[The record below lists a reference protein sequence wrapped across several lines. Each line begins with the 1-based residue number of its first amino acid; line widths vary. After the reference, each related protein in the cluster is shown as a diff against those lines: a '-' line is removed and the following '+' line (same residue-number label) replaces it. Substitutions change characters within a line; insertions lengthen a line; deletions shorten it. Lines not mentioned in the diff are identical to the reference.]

1 LKFGVAVV
9 VVQALAVVW
18 EALQADLV
26 HIVKKLF
33 RSFLVLAIYHA
44 SALVQTVL
52 AVVQAKEVALLQ

>member
-9 VVQALAVVW
+9 VVQAPAVVW

-33 RSFLVLAIYHA
+33 RSFLVHVTTPV